1 MGSGLSNWRGLG
13 SGGWL
18 LYKLVQD
25 QLRKRPVMCVYLFYQ
40 WLLISIRQR
49 GGTGYYCLCFLHECW
64 LCVYWKRLCLLVI
77 SGWLAT
83 WACVCTCV
91 CILVPMR
98 NVYSSDSLGQ
108 SYGWKTTTPGIRL
121 PLTVLGLCSLTR
133 RRGKSGFEGGS

>member
-1 MGSGLSNWRGLG
+1 MQFLLFCVFSILCVYVRGSEVQAWYQPWECDQKPQTLMGSGLSNWRGLG

-98 NVYSSDSLGQ
+98 NVYSSDSLG
-108 SYGWKTTTPGIRL
+108 
-121 PLTVLGLCSLTR
+121 
-133 RRGKSGFEGGS
+133 